1 MPATCAHCGR
11 PLTAADGSELRGV
24 DVRSKG
30 VEARQ
35 CERFR
40 RLLIFGTPAAAV
52 IAVGMPLLH
61 LGAVAMAPLW
71 AVLHLLIVRFYLT
84 SGTFRLLSPVRRR
97 FNRWLGRFTLLWLG
111 VPGYAAMATPAAGV
125 LVGAATFAGLTAL
138 IHRYALWSLHREA
151 AREPL
156 TGWEKAL
163 LGALGIATVAG
174 LILVVA
180 LAALLGW
187 SVASLLA
194 WLGSRTS

>member
-1 MPATCAHCGR
+1 VPATCIHCGR
-11 PLTAADGSELRGV
+11 PLTAVDGSELRAV

-71 AVLHLLIVRFYLT
+71 AVLHLLVIRFYLT
-84 SGTFRLLSPVRRR
+84 SGTFQLLPPVRRR
-97 FNRWLGRFTLLWLG
+97 FNRWLGRFTLLWIG
-111 VPGYAAMATPAAGV
+111 VPGYAAMATPAAGI
-125 LVGAATFAGLTAL
+125 LAGAATFAVLTAL
-138 IHRYALWSLHREA
+138 IHHYALWSLHRER

-156 TGWEKAL
+156 AAWEKAL
-163 LGALGIATVAG
+163 LAVLGVATVAA
-174 LILVVA
+174 LILVTA

-187 SVASLLA
+187 SLAALLG
-194 WLGSRTS
+194 WLRAGTG